1 MVNSAKPPLEG
12 SASFQLN
19 AIEQLE
25 SASPTTV
32 NLTETLRRFFRLAV
46 INIISNLMVPL
57 SGLLS
62 IAFLGHLTE
71 IRHLTGVTL
80 STILF
85 NYIYRTLGFL
95 RMGTTGMT
103 AQAVGRDDKETVLL
117 VGLRNGLLALG
128 LGLLILLLQYP
139 LEQIG
144 FAILSGAK
152 EVESSG
158 IDYYETR
165 IWAAPATLLNFV
177 LIGWFLGREQS
188 GKVLLMSIIGNG
200 ANVILDYLFIV
211 RLSWES
217 AGAGIATAI
226 SQYLMLI
233 TGMILVAIESKRQNF
248 RFTSQLFGKIFDTNA
263 MKAAVTLNGNIFIR
277 TFAFLSAFAI
287 FTNLSAVFGTNILAE
302 NALLLQVVTLAIYV
316 IDGLAFATESLAGI
330 FVGQKAYQQLSILL
344 KIAIAT
350 SLLTGI
356 PLALIFI
363 IFPNNMFG
371 LLTNHGELMQLIDV
385 YVWWLLPVLGLG
397 SFAFILDGYFLGLTS
412 GAILRNAALIA
423 TLIGFTPIAI
433 IAWHTQSNHL
443 LWLALASFMFVRVI
457 TLLIQVPK
465 TLIKD

>member
-1 MVNSAKPPLEG
+1 MVNSAKPPLEE
-12 SASFQLN
+12 SETFELN
-19 AIEQLE
+19 TLEQLE
-25 SASPTTV
+25 SESPKTI
-32 NLTETLRRFFRLAV
+32 NLPEILRRFFRLAA
-46 INIISNLMVPL
+46 INILSNLMVPL

-62 IAFLGHLTE
+62 VAFLGHLTE

-103 AQAVGRDDKETVLL
+103 AQAVGRDDKETVIL

-128 LGLLILLLQYP
+128 MGLIILVLQYP
-139 LEQIG
+139 VEQLG

-165 IWAAPATLLNFV
+165 ILAAPATLLNFV
-177 LIGWFLGREQS
+177 LIGWFLGRELS
-188 GKVLLMSIIGNG
+188 GKVLLMSIIGNSG
-200 ANVILDYLFIV
+200 NVIFDYLFIV
-211 RLSWES
+211 RLGWES
-217 AGAGIATAI
+217 AGAGMATTI

-233 TGMILVAIESKRQNF
+233 AGMILVARETKWQEVRS
-248 RFTSQLFGKIFDTNA
+248 LFGKILDTNA

-287 FTNLSAVFGTNILAE
+287 FTNLSAAFGTNILAE
-302 NALLLQVVTLAIYV
+302 NALLLQVVTLAIYL

-330 FVGQKAYQQLSILL
+330 FFGQKANQQLSILL

-350 SLLTGI
+350 SLSTGI

-363 IFPNNMFG
+363 IFPNHTFG
-371 LLTNHGELMQLIDV
+371 LLTNHGDIIQLIDV

-397 SFAFILDGYFLGLTS
+397 SLAFILDGYFLGLTS

-423 TLIGFTPIAI
+423 TLIGFTPIAL

-443 LWLALASFMFVRVI
+443 LWLALTSFMFVRVI
-457 TLLIQVPK
+457 TLLSQVPK
-465 TLIKD
+465 TLIEDED